1 MSFPVSDHCNG
12 KTFFNPGG
20 HAERGLLD
28 VLRWQFSRQAV
39 PWPSWVEI
47 TPAAPPP
54 RTGNQAIVTWINHAT
69 FLLQTPHGNFL
80 TDPVFSDRVS
90 PVSWAGPRRVHAP
103 GVLFEALPKID
114 AVLLSHDHYDHCDFP
129 TLRRLAAAHQPAV
142 VAPLGH
148 RGLLAEAGFSRITE
162 LDWWQTY
169 AWSPEL
175 TLTLTPSR
183 HWCRRRIGG
192 TNHRLWGGFH
202 LRGADQDIYFVG
214 DSGYDPDLFRTIRQR
229 LGAPDLA
236 LIPIGAYEP
245 RWFMRS
251 AHMNPAESVQVH
263 RDLGAKLS
271 IGMHWGC
278 WRLTDEGRDEPPR
291 ALAEAGQK
299 AGITGSDFRI
309 LTPGESVTCGNR
321 CRSS

>member
-1 MSFPVSDHCNG
+1 MSFPLSDHCNG

-20 HAERGLLD
+20 HAERGLID
-28 VLRWQFSRQAV
+28 VLRWQFSRRAV
-39 PWPSWVEI
+39 PWPRWVGI
-47 TPAAPPP
+47 TPAPPP
-54 RTGNQAIVTWINHAT
+54 SPAENQTVVTWINHAT

-90 PVSWAGPRRVHAP
+90 PVAWAGPRRVHAP
-103 GVLFEALPKID
+103 GIPFEALPKID
-114 AVLLSHDHYDHCDFP
+114 GILLSHDHYDHCDFP

-148 RGLLAEAGFSRITE
+148 RELLRAAGLTRIIE
-162 LDWWQTY
+162 LDWWQMH
-169 AWSPEL
+169 AWSSGL
-175 TLTLTPSR
+175 TVTLTPAR

-202 LRGADQDIYFVG
+202 LRSPDQVIYCVG
-214 DSGYDPDLFRTIRQR
+214 DSGYDAAIFPAIRER

-263 RDLGAKLS
+263 RDLGAERS

-278 WRLTDEGRDEPPR
+278 WRLTDEGRNDPPR
-291 ALAEAGQK
+291 ALAEARRE
-299 AGITGSDFRI
+299 AGIAEENFRI
-309 LTPGESVTCGNR
+309 LAPGESVTCGNHR
-321 CRSS
+321 GKH